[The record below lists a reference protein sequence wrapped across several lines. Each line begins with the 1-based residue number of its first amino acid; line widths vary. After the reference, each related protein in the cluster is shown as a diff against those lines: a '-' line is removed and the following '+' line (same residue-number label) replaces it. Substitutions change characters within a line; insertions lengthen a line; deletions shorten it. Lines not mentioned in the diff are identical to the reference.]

1 MHGRVPKQICGLAKR
16 FQAFIFDLDGVV
28 YRGNQPLPHA
38 VETINLLI
46 ADRREVFFVT
56 NNSGATREQY
66 ADRLQQMGLLVSP
79 ERILTSGWATVHY
92 LRQHMPRARL
102 FVVGEPSLKQE
113 LQAAGFRLIDDPEAQ
128 LPDAVVV
135 GIDREFTYQRLA
147 QAQLAIL
154 HGAQFI
160 ATNTDPTYPAED
172 RLLPGAGSI
181 VAAIRT
187 ATGKPPLVM
196 GKPNPR
202 ILLPLLDEHRISLD
216 ATLVVGDRLET
227 DIALAHALHMPSALV
242 LTGVTTR
249 EDLENAPLD
258 LLPHWVL
265 ENLGDLLGDP
275 VELLLIRTEV
285 NGV

>member
-1 MHGRVPKQICGLAKR
+1 MQGRVPKEIAGLAKR

-28 YRGNQPLPHA
+28 YRGSQPLPHA
-38 VETINLLI
+38 IETIDLLM
-46 ADRREVFFVT
+46 ASGREVFFVT

-66 ADRLQQMGLLVSP
+66 AERLQQMGLSVTP
-79 ERILTSGWATVHY
+79 DRILTSSWATVHY
-92 LRQHMPRARL
+92 LQQHMPRARL
-102 FVVGEPSLKQE
+102 FVVGEPGLKQE
-113 LQAAGFRLIDDPEAQ
+113 LQTANFRLIDDPEVE

-147 QAQLAIL
+147 QAQWAIL
-154 HGAQFI
+154 QGAQFI
-160 ATNTDPTYPAED
+160 ATNTDATYPAEG
-172 RLLPGAGSI
+172 RVLPGAGSI
-181 VAAIRT
+181 VAAIQT
-187 ATGKPPLVM
+187 ATGKMPLVM
-196 GKPNPR
+196 GKPNSR

-216 ATLVVGDRLET
+216 TTLVVGDRLET

-265 ENLGDLLGDP
+265 ANLCDLLGDP
-275 VELLLIRTEV
+275 VELLLIRME
-285 NGV
+285 

>member
-1 MHGRVPKQICGLAKR
+1 MPGRVPKRVSGLAKR

-38 VETINLLI
+38 VETINLLL
-46 ADRREVFFVT
+46 ADGREVFFVT
-56 NNSGATREQY
+56 NNSGATRKQY
-66 ADRLQQMGLLVSP
+66 AERLQQMGIPTSP
-79 ERILTSGWATVHY
+79 ERVLTSGWATVHY

-102 FVVGEPSLKQE
+102 FVVGEQGLKQE
-113 LQAAGFRLIDDPEAQ
+113 LRAAGFRLVDDPETQ

-147 QAQLAIL
+147 QAQWAIL
-154 HGAQFI
+154 QGAQFI
-160 ATNTDPTYPAED
+160 ATNTDSTYPAED

-181 VAAIRT
+181 VAAICT
-187 ATGKPPLVM
+187 ATGKQPLVM

-202 ILLPLLDEHRISLD
+202 ILLPLLDEHRITLD
-216 ATLVVGDRLET
+216 TTLMIGDRLET
-227 DIALAHALHMPSALV
+227 DIALAHTLHMPSALV

-249 EDLENAPLD
+249 EALESAPID
-258 LLPHWVL
+258 QLPHWVL

-275 VELLLIRTEV
+275 VELLLIRTE
-285 NGV
+285 

>member
-1 MHGRVPKQICGLAKR
+1 MHRRVQKQVSGLAKR

-46 ADRREVFFVT
+46 ADGRAVFFVT

-66 ADRLQQMGLLVSP
+66 AERLLEMGIPVTP

-102 FVVGEPSLKQE
+102 FVVGEPGLKQE
-113 LQAAGFRLIDDPEAQ
+113 LQSAGFRLVDDPEAQ

-135 GIDREFTYQRLA
+135 GIDRDFTYARLA
-147 QAQLAIL
+147 QAQWAIL
-154 HGAQFI
+154 RGAQFI
-160 ATNTDPTYPAED
+160 ATNTDATYPAED

-181 VAAIRT
+181 VSAIRT
-187 ATGKPPLVM
+187 ATGKQPIVI

-202 ILLPLLDEHRISLD
+202 ILLPLLDEHQIALD
-216 ATLVVGDRLET
+216 TTLIVGDRLET

-249 EDLENAPLD
+249 DDLEHAPLD

-265 ENLGDLLGDP
+265 ENLSDLLGDP
-275 VELLLIRTEV
+275 VELLLIRTQ
-285 NGV
+285 